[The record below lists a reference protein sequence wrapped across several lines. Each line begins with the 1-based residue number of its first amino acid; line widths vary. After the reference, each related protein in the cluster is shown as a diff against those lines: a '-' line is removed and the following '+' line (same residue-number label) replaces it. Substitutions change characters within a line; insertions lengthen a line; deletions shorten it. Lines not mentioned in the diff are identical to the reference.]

1 MCIIYREFRLYES
14 YVSGEIS
21 KERFLAEKEKMSQE
35 AAGYQEKKRKL
46 QEQIRQAESRKAM
59 EKNGALTHFARYTA
73 LEGLSHQIIQ
83 ELVDVVYFYDPEH
96 IEVLWNFR
104 EEYMAVLEEVEKV
117 NVKNRNVG

>member
-1 MCIIYREFRLYES
+1 
-14 YVSGEIS
+14 
-21 KERFLAEKEKMSQE
+21 
-35 AAGYQEKKRKL
+35 
-46 QEQIRQAESRKAM
+46 M